1 MELYQ
6 TEARPCG
13 RPLHKRGSVLPDT
26 ESTGIWRDATR
37 NVGCATPERWDGRL
51 CGQPSDKTDEQDST
65 GGTIDNLYGNAGNDT
80 IYCYSDTNYAFG
92 GEDDD
97 TYYAFLN
104 QYTEIYDESGNN
116 DNLNIKD
123 TKVNT
128 NIFVNFKW
136 LLIPEQTITDDYI
149 HGRIE
154 DCNLYIKHDTASEDG
169 ITIKDFFKEGDANKI
184 ENIYSSDSSANK
196 MNAIDLYALGVNI
209 QTWLNDYHGEA
220 TSVQDVLT
228 GSDAQSVKDSLIA
241 AFNASITWS

>member
-1 MELYQ
+1 M
-6 TEARPCG
+6 
-13 RPLHKRGSVLPDT
+13 H
-26 ESTGIWRDATR
+26 
-37 NVGCATPERWDGRL
+37 
-51 CGQPSDKTDEQDST
+51 
-65 GGTIDNLYGNAGNDT
+65 GNAGNDT
-80 IYCYSDTNYAFG
+80 IYCYSDTNHAFG

-97 TYYAFLN
+97 TYHAFLN

-136 LLIPEQTITDDYI
+136 SENVITDDYA
-149 HGRIE
+149 HGIVD

-169 ITIKDFFKEGDANKI
+169 ITIKYFFKEGNANKI

-196 MNAIDLYALGVNI
+196 MNNIDLYALGANI

-228 GSDAQSVKDSLIA
+228 SSKDAQDIKDSLIA